1 MGLLVVASGVSEP
14 EGTLLTPAA
23 LDKLQGELDH
33 LTTTGR
39 GEVVARIAEA
49 RSHGDLKENS
59 EYDTAKNDQG
69 LMEARIR
76 HLKHIIDNARMLEI
90 EASDVITVGS
100 VATVIDD
107 NGDEMEIFIAP
118 SENKVPGLLL
128 ASPDSPLGGALL
140 GAKPGDDVDY
150 EAPGGTFTYHVKAI
164 RPYEG

>member
-1 MGLLVVASGVSEP
+1 MTEV

-23 LDKLQGELDH
+23 LVKLQGELEH

-39 GEVVARIAEA
+39 DEVVARIAEA

-76 HLKHIIDNARMLEI
+76 QLKHIIDNAEVLEADDTGAVTI
-90 EASDVITVGS
+90 GS
-100 VATVIDD
+100 VVSVIDD
-107 NGDEMEIFIAP
+107 DGDEMEIFIAA
-118 SENKVPGLLL
+118 SENKVADLFL
-128 ASPDSPLGGALL
+128 ASPDSPLGAALL
-140 GAKPGDDVDY
+140 GSEPGDDVHY

>member
-1 MGLLVVASGVSEP
+1 MTEV

-23 LDKLQGELDH
+23 LSKLRSELDH

-39 GEVVARIAEA
+39 DEIVARIAEA

-59 EYDTAKNDQG
+59 EYDSAKNDQG
-69 LMEARIR
+69 LMEARVR
-76 HLKHIIDNARMLEI
+76 QLKHIIDNARILEVGD
-90 EASDVITVGS
+90 SDVVTIGS
-100 VATVIDD
+100 VATVIDHD
-107 NGDEMEIFIAP
+107 GDEMEFFIAA

-128 ASPDSPLGGALL
+128 ASPDSPLGSALL
-140 GAKPGDDVDY
+140 GAKQGDDVAY